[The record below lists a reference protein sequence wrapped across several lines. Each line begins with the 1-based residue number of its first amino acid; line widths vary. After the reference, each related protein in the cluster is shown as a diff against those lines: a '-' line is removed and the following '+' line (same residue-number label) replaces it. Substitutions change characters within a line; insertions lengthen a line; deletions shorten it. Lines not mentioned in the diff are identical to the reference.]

1 MHRSPFLSIYP
12 PRGFA
17 SFNPRQRPE
26 TSSFNLKY
34 GNSEAASSC
43 PPPQAEAKSESER
56 VRKDGKELAEKV
68 RELEGQL
75 EWVRSEREEEVQQLK
90 ADKKGLEQRAREA
103 ESQLAQIKSRK
114 KDELKVRHHRKNVC
128 CHWRNVRCDRRGRT

>member
-1 MHRSPFLSIYP
+1 LYPFILIVLLPSPPPGRGPQLHPKPFTAETLNPLFLA
-12 PRGFA
+12 F
-17 SFNPRQRPE
+17 
-26 TSSFNLKY
+26 
-34 GNSEAASSC
+34 
-43 PPPQAEAKSESER
+43 PQAEAKSESER

-114 KDELKVRHHRKNVC
+114 KDELKVGIGVVVTGETFVLTGGSFVVTGEFVLKF
-128 CHWRNVRCDRRGRT
+128 